1 MWTKWN
7 NQLLWTEFKV
17 TWAMRF
23 VGVWDYA
30 TRKDASG
37 EQVSSLAWAFNI
49 CFIFVGVILLLAAFI
64 FNW

>member
-1 MWTKWN
+1 MWSKWN
-7 NQLLWTEFKV
+7 SQLLWAEFKV

-30 TRKDASG
+30 TRKDAG
-37 EQVSSLAWAFNI
+37 EANSSLAWAFNI
-49 CFIFVGVILLLAAFI
+49 CFIIAGVILLLACFI